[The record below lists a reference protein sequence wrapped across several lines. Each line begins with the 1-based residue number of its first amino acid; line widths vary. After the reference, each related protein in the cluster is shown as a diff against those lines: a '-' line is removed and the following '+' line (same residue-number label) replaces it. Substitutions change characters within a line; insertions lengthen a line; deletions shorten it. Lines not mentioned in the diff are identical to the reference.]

1 MFCLVLT
8 ACEFSAGGAPSPS
21 GIEAT
26 ASPPA
31 ETIQATSISPTPTSA
46 EATPTSSPPVVLL
59 LKPSQTGF
67 PYADDLEAAASQLAI
82 AAGLNLQLR
91 SSLNEGDITSEVR
104 WVIVL
109 PPDPGLSQL
118 AAAAPEVQFLGIGI
132 PGIETGG
139 NLSVIAPHG
148 SQPAE
153 MGFLAGYIAAVVTPE
168 WRVGVLSTSDNP
180 AGVAARNGFLNGV
193 VYFCGLCRQTF
204 PPYEDYPLYVE
215 LPAAS
220 SQVEWQSAVDTLR
233 DQLVKTVYVVP
244 EAADQALLTYI
255 AEAGINIIG
264 NGQPPEGIRDHW
276 VASIKPD
283 YLQALQQAWP
293 ELVNGTGAAELPTTI
308 EIDAVNASLFSPGR
322 QMLVDEFL
330 NDLQNGYI
338 DTGVD
343 PNTGEI
349 R

>member
-1 MFCLVLT
+1 
-8 ACEFSAGGAPSPS
+8 
-21 GIEAT
+21 
-26 ASPPA
+26 
-31 ETIQATSISPTPTSA
+31 
-46 EATPTSSPPVVLL
+46 
-59 LKPSQTGF
+59 
-67 PYADDLEAAASQLAI
+67 
-82 AAGLNLQLR
+82 
-91 SSLNEGDITSEVR
+91 
-104 WVIVL
+104 VIVL